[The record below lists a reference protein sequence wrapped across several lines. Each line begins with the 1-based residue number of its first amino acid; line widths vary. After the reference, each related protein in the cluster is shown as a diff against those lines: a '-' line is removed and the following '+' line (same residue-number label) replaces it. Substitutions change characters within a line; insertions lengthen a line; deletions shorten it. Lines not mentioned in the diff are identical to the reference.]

1 MACALALVS
10 LRSMA
15 LAVAYTVDTR
25 PPRTDRPAPVMRRHP
40 SSAVLT
46 RREVFVLGVEIAITI
61 GIALATVGLAAAA
74 ALPGHLLIGA
84 LLAQLAVLGALVAP
98 PVVVRLGGLG
108 IRPAAFGLG
117 VAQLAQLAF
126 FVRAI
131 QALL

>member
-1 MACALALVS
+1 
-10 LRSMA
+10 
-15 LAVAYTVDTR
+15 
-25 PPRTDRPAPVMRRHP
+25 
-40 SSAVLT
+40 VLT